1 MFKSIFV
8 KLLTSFGF
16 IILVSFFLLVS
27 IITSIVNG
35 YSLSQNKDT
44 VKWTANTIK
53 TVIEESIDISEEKTL
68 GDFIK
73 NRQEN
78 VENVSSAVFL
88 RDEMILVFVTDVDGN
103 VLMQMSKNENLSF
116 PDKFDYAIVEKTLE
130 NKEYEDIRHI
140 YDALATNYIIYGSV
154 IEDING
160 RALGISF
167 ACMLVDADNA
177 LVSLM
182 TQTVIMASL
191 WILLAALIAVYFISE
206 RMSSPLKNMCSVSK
220 KFAKGRFEER
230 VAVTG
235 HDEIAELSVA
245 FNNMADSLEDIERTR
260 NTFIANVSH
269 DLRTPMTTILGFIE
283 GINSGAIPEEK
294 REYYLNIIA
303 SEVKRLSRLVNEL
316 LDISRLDS
324 GTRKF
329 SPTRFD
335 ICEMARLILISFEQK
350 IDTAKLDVEFEC
362 DDDNMFV
369 YADKDAIHQCLYNLC
384 DNAIK
389 FSREKG
395 KLRISISR
403 REHKKIFVSVYN
415 EGIGIPEKDL
425 PYVFDRFYKI
435 DKSRGVDKIGVGLGL
450 YIAKTVIESQDEK
463 IIVKSKEGENCEFIF
478 TLTEKA

>member
-1 MFKSIFV
+1 
-8 KLLTSFGF
+8 
-16 IILVSFFLLVS
+16 
-27 IITSIVNG
+27 
-35 YSLSQNKDT
+35 
-44 VKWTANTIK
+44 
-53 TVIEESIDISEEKTL
+53 
-68 GDFIK
+68 
-73 NRQEN
+73 
-78 VENVSSAVFL
+78 
-88 RDEMILVFVTDVDGN
+88 
-103 VLMQMSKNENLSF
+103 
-116 PDKFDYAIVEKTLE
+116 
-130 NKEYEDIRHI
+130 
-140 YDALATNYIIYGSV
+140 
-154 IEDING
+154 
-160 RALGISF
+160 
-167 ACMLVDADNA
+167 
-177 LVSLM
+177 
-182 TQTVIMASL
+182 
-191 WILLAALIAVYFISE
+191 
-206 RMSSPLKNMCSVSK
+206 MCNVSK

-235 HDEIAELSVA
+235 HDEIAELSIA

-350 IDTAKLDVEFEC
+350 IDAAKLDVEFEC
-362 DDDNMFV
+362 DNDNMFV

-415 EGIGIPEKDL
+415 EGMGIPEKDL
-425 PYVFDRFYKI
+425 PYVFERFYKI
-435 DKSRGVDKIGVGLGL
+435 DKSRGVDKVGVGLGL
-450 YIAKTVIESQDEK
+450 YIAKTVLESQDEK